1 MGLRTSIIGLVL
13 GRARTEART
22 SEKLL
27 LPRRRRAR
35 IWPGPARRP
44 LATGRQSPTARPRAA
59 CITMTG
65 SALHLCECAT
75 RAVRWTRC
83 QHSSHCRAGRPCGRG
98 ARAPSSVLWGLVGG
112 SELTLRTVQSSHPLW
127 PTFPGCGKRRLNTFR
142 RNYTCNQKTA
152 NSRSFSFG
160 DSEFSSEESTEKG
173 QQIAE
178 KSHCPLNCPPLCT
191 PTGGP
196 AYPNSGTAAPYDPRI
211 ILSDESMIQAGQNDQ
226 NMQGLDLHDAR

>member
-1 MGLRTSIIGLVL
+1 MAASHQRPCMGLRTSSIGRVL
-13 GRARTEART
+13 GRALKEART

-27 LPRRRRAR
+27 LPRRRSAR

-83 QHSSHCRAGRPCGRG
+83 QHSSRCRAGRPCGRG

-112 SELTLRTVQSSHPLW
+112 SELTLRTGTVVSPSLAHVSRVWKKAIEYFPAKRQVQRKNRQL
-127 PTFPGCGKRRLNTFR
+127 K
-142 RNYTCNQKTA
+142 
-152 NSRSFSFG
+152 
-160 DSEFSSEESTEKG
+160 
-173 QQIAE
+173 
-178 KSHCPLNCPPLCT
+178 
-191 PTGGP
+191 
-196 AYPNSGTAAPYDPRI
+196 I
-211 ILSDESMIQAGQNDQ
+211 IFFC
-226 NMQGLDLHDAR
+226 RF

>member
-1 MGLRTSIIGLVL
+1 MRSSVRCVIKTAGHQRPRQGCRTSSSARVL
-13 GRARTEART
+13 CKARREKRASEHLQLPPLRIACT
-22 SEKLL
+22 S
-27 LPRRRRAR
+27 A
-35 IWPGPARRP
+35 GSTRRP
-44 LATGRQSPTARPRAA
+44 LATGRQSPTAQPRAA

-83 QHSSHCRAGRPCGRG
+83 QHSSRCRAGRPCGRG

-127 PTFPGCGKRRLNTFR
+127 PTFPACGKRRLNTFR
-142 RNYTCNQKTA
+142 RNDKCNEKTA
-152 NSRSFSFG
+152 NSRSFSFA

-178 KSHCPLNCPPLCT
+178 KLQCPLNCPPFYRS
-191 PTGGP
+191 TGFLL
-196 AYPNSGTAAPYDPRI
+196 SVAAR
-211 ILSDESMIQAGQNDQ
+211 SMEY
-226 NMQGLDLHDAR
+226 